1 MDLQS
6 LRAMIQ
12 SRRQCALVSRE
23 AMRFPLDAPVVFWWR
38 DANGVHQQGEGRS
51 YDLSELGAFVFASAC
66 PPEGAQVGLRIP
78 ITQFPDVARPLR
90 MEMEGRVLR
99 IEQVRSGEGRDG
111 FAILSVQTVLCELDN
126 RTRQRNSDL
135 PPKARAPVALHFSCQ
150 VH

>member
-1 MDLQS
+1 
-6 LRAMIQ
+6 MIQ